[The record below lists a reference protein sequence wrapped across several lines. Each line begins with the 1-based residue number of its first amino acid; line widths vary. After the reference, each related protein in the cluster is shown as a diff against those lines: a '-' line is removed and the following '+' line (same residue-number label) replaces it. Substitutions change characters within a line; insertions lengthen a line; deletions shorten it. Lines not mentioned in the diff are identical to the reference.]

1 VCQSDPYG
9 VLSHSSQTGGAGGR
23 YPERIVKGM
32 EHDHRPQRS
41 PAVPPRRRRW
51 RRASR
56 ALLACL
62 LVLAAARAT
71 APTPPADAP
80 GEGQPSVAE
89 TVVVAIASGADD
101 AEEFLA
107 PSLHRPELWPAGYT
121 FVDSGDLELGFDPT
135 HGPQLVG
142 LRFVDVEVPPGATI
156 ERATVTFTADG
167 ASDGPL
173 TLRVFGQRSGSAEAF
188 VGSPDGSGTRD
199 LSTRPGTET
208 VMTWTITERWSSG
221 ARYATPDLGPI
232 VQEIVDGGDW
242 QEGAALVVFFE
253 TTGEETYR
261 RAFSFEGARGDAE
274 RVARLQV
281 EYSAPA
287 DEVELAPSPR
297 DPVEPALPEPEAEVE
312 EPDLP
317 EPEVVEPAPE
327 PVAPEPVAPE
337 PELVEP
343 VAPEPEEPV
352 APEPVA
358 PEPEV
363 VEPTPE
369 PTVPGPQPIGDHRFE
384 LTPGPG
390 SSVTGILILRSAAGT
405 SSIEIELDDALA
417 ESARFRIRSGTC
429 EAPGAVLTEL
439 LELGAGGRSA
449 SADVGVA
456 GSALRLGGFIVEGAV
471 ARTGAPLTC
480 TPLAP

>member
-1 VCQSDPYG
+1 V
-9 VLSHSSQTGGAGGR
+9 
-23 YPERIVKGM
+23 
-32 EHDHRPQRS
+32 EHVHRPQRD
-41 PAVPPRRRRW
+41 PAARRRPW
-51 RRASR
+51 RTSG
-56 ALLACL
+56 ALSACL
-62 LVLAAARAT
+62 VALAAAA
-71 APTPPADAP
+71 AQAQTPPADAP
-80 GEGQPSVAE
+80 GEGRPSVAE

-167 ASDGPL
+167 ASDGSL
-173 TLRVFGQRSGSAEAF
+173 TLRVYGQRSGSAEAF

-221 ARYATPDLGPI
+221 QRYATPDLGPI

-287 DEVELAPSPR
+287 DEVDLAPSPR
-297 DPVEPALPEPEAEVE
+297 DPVEPALPEPEV
-312 EPDLP
+312 
-317 EPEVVEPAPE
+317 
-327 PVAPEPVAPE
+327 
-337 PELVEP
+337 VEP

-369 PTVPGPQPIGDHRFE
+369 PTVPGPQPIGDHRYE

>member
-1 VCQSDPYG
+1 
-9 VLSHSSQTGGAGGR
+9 
-23 YPERIVKGM
+23 
-32 EHDHRPQRS
+32 
-41 PAVPPRRRRW
+41 
-51 RRASR
+51 
-56 ALLACL
+56 
-62 LVLAAARAT
+62 
-71 APTPPADAP
+71 
-80 GEGQPSVAE
+80 
-89 TVVVAIASGADD
+89 
-101 AEEFLA
+101 
-107 PSLHRPELWPAGYT
+107 
-121 FVDSGDLELGFDPT
+121 
-135 HGPQLVG
+135 
-142 LRFVDVEVPPGATI
+142 
-156 ERATVTFTADG
+156 
-167 ASDGPL
+167 
-173 TLRVFGQRSGSAEAF
+173 
-188 VGSPDGSGTRD
+188 
-199 LSTRPGTET
+199 
-208 VMTWTITERWSSG
+208 
-221 ARYATPDLGPI
+221 

-317 EPEVVEPAPE
+317 EPEVAEPAPE
-327 PVAPEPVAPE
+327 PVAPEPE
-337 PELVEP
+337 DVEP
-343 VAPEPEEPV
+343 VAPEPEEPA

-363 VEPTPE
+363 VEPSPE
-369 PTVPGPQPIGDHRFE
+369 PTVPGPQPVVGHRYE

-390 SSVTGILILRSAAGT
+390 SSVTGILVLRSAAGT

-429 EAPGAVLTEL
+429 EAPGPVLIEL
-439 LELGAGGRSA
+439 FELGAGGRSA
-449 SADVGVA
+449 GADVGVA
-456 GSALRLGGFIVEGAV
+456 GSALRLGGFIVEGAM

-480 TPLAP
+480 TPLAQ